1 MKELISD
8 DLIQTHDLSGQN
20 QSPEFF
26 WKGFEDLLLLEDD
39 MLCKKNLK
47 KYYKDKN
54 LFKQEKKAFEY

>member
-1 MKELISD
+1 MKELIS

-54 LFKQEKKAFEY
+54 LFKQEKKPFEY